1 MAKVVIYTTRTCPFC
16 VRAKQLLRNKAIS
29 FDDIDV
35 SNDPVQRAALTARSG
50 SRTVPQVF
58 INDTFIGGCDELFG
72 LERSGQLDQLTQ
84 A

>member
-35 SNDPVQRAALTARSG
+35 SNDPEQRAALTARSG

-58 INDTFIGGCDELFG
+58 INDTFMGGCDELFG

>member
-1 MAKVVIYTTRTCPFC
+1 MAKVIIYTTRTCPFC

-35 SNDPVQRAALTARSG
+35 SNDPEQRAALTARSG

-58 INDTFIGGCDELFG
+58 INDTFMGGCDELFG

>member
-35 SNDPVQRAALTARSG
+35 SNDPEQRTALTARSG

-58 INDTFIGGCDELFG
+58 INDTFMGGCDELFG